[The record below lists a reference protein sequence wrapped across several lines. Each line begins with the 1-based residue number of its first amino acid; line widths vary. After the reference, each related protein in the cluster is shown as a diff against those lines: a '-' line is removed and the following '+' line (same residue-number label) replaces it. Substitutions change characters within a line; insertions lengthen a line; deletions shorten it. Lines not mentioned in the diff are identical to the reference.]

1 MKTFLLTTID
11 YASLDTMTDNSKS
24 WNPISGV
31 IVADFLLVKQTIWD
45 NQLKV
50 GNI

>member
-1 MKTFLLTTID
+1 MKTFLLTTIA
-11 YASLDTMTDNSKS
+11 YASLDTMTDNSQW

-31 IVADFLLVKQTIWD
+31 IVADFLLVKQTVWD
-45 NQLKV
+45 NQRKG